1 MAGFH
6 VDVPGFA
13 GRLWGIASSA
23 PVRVGLFAL
32 FVAAI
37 LAYGAA
43 YAWHMLHGLHVVDLI
58 RYGYRDD
65 AFYYLQLAYHMAEG
79 RFSTFDGGLTRT
91 NGYHPLWLFLITPF
105 YWVFDKTEALFAVK
119 AFEIMLVALGVALLA
134 GAARAARLPW
144 ILLFAALPALY
155 AGPAFGGMESA
166 AVVLALGAFVLGL
179 CLCARDP
186 ARWRWLLAA
195 VAFALPWARLETAA
209 VAVAG
214 TAALFAVERITPPL
228 PVLRGSAGPD
238 SQASRS
244 LDAAAPLLGALAGLL
259 AYFAYNGAV
268 FGGVAPVSGVVKA
281 LWSERAWE
289 YEGGY
294 SVLGNFRDLV
304 AGNVVA
310 GRTVSPQLNVFDDEL
325 WIALEVCVYALLVWW
340 LSARSRSREDWL
352 LLAFMIGVFALAAGH
367 LAKFAQSVLTM
378 HPRWAYESWYFVPA
392 YLVDVLVVP
401 ARCCAAICVVR
412 RFVRAKLASVL
423 LRSGIV
429 AAGLT
434 ALAAKADFA
443 APFRLV
449 DEQTSSQEMTVRSWA
464 VASYAGTLAM
474 NRLLPR
480 ESVVGS
486 WGSGIAGYF
495 SRSAVVNLDGL
506 ANSYDYARMLDT
518 GTLEAAHDRLGL
530 RFTHF
535 ASLYPRAPG
544 SRPTPFRLQFPRPH
558 LPVSPLLNDWIYP
571 VMPCVERPRRPGDAC
586 GTFVFN
592 IGTVW
597 PGAGGGEVADQAGH
611 SAWFWQSV
619 ESLRQAD
626 GTALV
631 REGRV
636 ALAFRPDCAAGEIAA
651 WSWDSSGVRYASP
664 WARTAIGVCAS
675 AIVLPRPLP
684 RVQVETTTVGEYL
697 AELRADASA
706 AFNGDFDMILVDR
719 LLLFMK
725 DACTQGDTEAPFYL
739 HIVPVDEDD
748 LPEHRRQHGY
758 DNLDFKF
765 ADRGHWLNGRGGR
778 CVAEVPLPNYPV
790 AAVRAGQY
798 LVEGEAL
805 RNIWEGKLRL
815 EPLYGTPE
823 LSGDA
828 GDHPS
833 ISASPSQMLRRRSS
847 SPSRTWTY

>member
-1 MAGFH
+1 M
-6 VDVPGFA
+6 
-13 GRLWGIASSA
+13 A
-23 PVRVGLFAL
+23 PVRIGLFAL

-43 YAWHMLHGLHVVDLI
+43 HAWHMLHGLDVVDLL
-58 RYGYRDD
+58 RYYRGD
-65 AFYYLQLAYHMAEG
+65 AFYYLQIAYHMAEG

-155 AGPAFGGMESA
+155 AGPAFSGMEAA

-214 TAALFAVERITPPL
+214 TAALFAVERMRGKSS
-228 PVLRGSAGPD
+228 LRGSAGPD

-244 LDAAAPLLGALAGLL
+244 LDAAVPLLGALAGLL

-268 FGGVAPVSGVVKA
+268 FGGVVPVSGAVKR
-281 LWSERAWE
+281 LRSEWAWE

-294 SVLGNFRDLV
+294 SLLGNFRDLV
-304 AGNVVA
+304 AGNVVG
-310 GRTVSPQLNVFDDEL
+310 GRTVSPQSNVFDDEL

-378 HPRWAYESWYFVPA
+378 HPQHAYATWYFVPA
-392 YLVDVLVVP
+392 YLMEALVVP

-464 VASYAGTLAM
+464 VASYVGTLAM

-486 WGSGIAGYF
+486 WDSAVIGYF
-495 SRSAVVNLDGL
+495 PRSVVVNLDGF
-506 ANSYDYARMLDT
+506 ANSYDYARTFDT

-535 ASLYPRAPG
+535 ANLFPRAPDLAL
-544 SRPTPFRLQFPRPH
+544 PPFRQSPAPH

-571 VMPCVERPRRPGDAC
+571 VMPCTGRPRRPGDAC
-586 GTFVFN
+586 GLFVFN
-592 IGTVW
+592 IGT
-597 PGAGGGEVADQAGH
+597 AGREDDGDATDQAGH

-651 WSWDSSGVRYASP
+651 WSRDSSGVRYASP

-675 AIVLPRPLP
+675 AIVLPSLRPP
-684 RVQVETTTVGEYL
+684 VQVETTTAGRYL
-697 AELRADASA
+697 AELRAGASA
-706 AFNGDFDMILVDR
+706 GFHGDFDMILVDR
-719 LLLFMK
+719 VLLFMK
-725 DACTQGDTEAPFYL
+725 DACTQGDADAPFYL

-748 LPEHRRQHGY
+748 LPRYRRRHGY
-758 DNLDFKF
+758 DNLDFKLG
-765 ADRGHWLNGRGGR
+765 DRGHWLNGRGGR
-778 CVAEVPLPNYPV
+778 CIAEVPLPNYPV

-798 LVEGEAL
+798 AVEGEAL
-805 RNIWEGKLRL
+805 RNIWEHELRL
-815 EPLYGTPE
+815 EPPDG
-823 LSGDA
+823 
-828 GDHPS
+828 
-833 ISASPSQMLRRRSS
+833 
-847 SPSRTWTY
+847 

>member
-43 YAWHMLHGLHVVDLI
+43 HAWHMLYGLHVVDLI

-65 AFYYLQLAYHMAEG
+65 AFYYLQLAHHMAEG

-155 AGPAFGGMESA
+155 AGPAFSGMEAA

-214 TAALFAVERITPPL
+214 TAALFAVERM
-228 PVLRGSAGPD
+228 RGEVVA
-238 SQASRS
+238 SQVGRPRLASKQG
-244 LDAAAPLLGALAGLL
+244 LDAAVPLLGALVGLL
-259 AYFAYNGAV
+259 AYFAYNGVV
-268 FGGVAPVSGVVKA
+268 FGGVVPVSGAVKA

-294 SVLGNFRDLV
+294 SLLGNFRDLV
-304 AGNVVA
+304 AG
-310 GRTVSPQLNVFDDEL
+310 RTTSPQRNVFDDEL
-325 WIALEVCVYALLVWW
+325 WTAFEVGVYALLAWW
-340 LSARSRSREDWL
+340 LAARSRSREDWL
-352 LLAFMIGVFALAAGH
+352 PLAFIVGIAALALGH

-392 YLVDVLVVP
+392 YLMDVLVVP
-401 ARCCAAICVVR
+401 ARCMVAICVVR
-412 RFVRAKLASVL
+412 RFVRPKLASIL
-423 LRSGIV
+423 LRLGVV

-434 ALAAKADFA
+434 ALAAKTDFA

-495 SRSAVVNLDGL
+495 SRSVVVNLDGL
-506 ANSYDYARMLDT
+506 ANSYDYARTLDT

-558 LPVSPLLNDWIYP
+558 LPVSPFLNDWIYP

-597 PGAGGGEVADQAGH
+597 PGAGGGDAADQAGH

-651 WSWDSSGVRYASP
+651 WSSGSLAAPYASP

-684 RVQVETTTVGEYL
+684 RVRVETTTVGEYL
-697 AELRADASA
+697 AELRAGASA

-719 LLLFMK
+719 VLLFMK
-725 DACTQGDTEAPFYL
+725 DACAQGDTEAPFYL
-739 HIVPVDEDD
+739 HIVPFDLDD

-798 LVEGEAL
+798 VVEGEAL
-805 RNIWEGKLRL
+805 RNIWEGELRL
-815 EPLYGTPE
+815 EPLDGAHE

-828 GDHPS
+828 GGHSS
-833 ISASPSQMLRRRSS
+833 ISASLSQMLRTSTP
-847 SPSRTWTY
+847 SPSLTTTY

>member
-13 GRLWGIASSA
+13 GRFWGIASSA

-43 YAWHMLHGLHVVDLI
+43 YAWHMLHGFDVVDLL
-58 RYGYRDD
+58 RHGYRED

-91 NGYHPLWLFLITPF
+91 NGYHPLWLFAITPF

-155 AGPAFGGMESA
+155 AGPAFGGMEAA

-214 TAALFAVERITPPL
+214 TAALFAVERMRGKSS
-228 PVLRGSAGPD
+228 LRGSAGPD

-244 LDAAAPLLGALAGLL
+244 LDAAVPLLGALAGLL

-352 LLAFMIGVFALAAGH
+352 LLAFTVGVAALALGH

-378 HPRWAYESWYFVPA
+378 HPRWAYAPWYFVPA
-392 YLVDVLVVP
+392 YLMDVLVVP
-401 ARCCAAICVVR
+401 ARCMVAICVVR

-434 ALAAKADFA
+434 ALAAKTDFA

-449 DEQTSSQEMTVRSWA
+449 DEQTSSQEMAVRSWS

-474 NRLLPR
+474 NRLIPR

-486 WGSGIAGYF
+486 WDSGIVGYF

-506 ANSYDYARMLDT
+506 ASSYDYARTFDT

-535 ASLYPRAPG
+535 ANLFPRALG
-544 SRPTPFRLQFPRPH
+544 SRPRQSWSRSSTRWSPRPH
-558 LPVSPLLNDWIYP
+558 LPVLPLLNDWIYP
-571 VMPCVERPRRPGDAC
+571 VMPCVKRPPRSDDAC
-586 GTFVFN
+586 QTFVFN
-592 IGTVW
+592 IGTV
-597 PGAGGGEVADQAGH
+597 GREDDGDATDQSGL

-619 ESLRQAD
+619 ESPRQAD

-651 WSWDSSGVRYASP
+651 WSWGSLAAPYASP

-684 RVQVETTTVGEYL
+684 RVQVETTTAGRYL
-697 AELRADASA
+697 AELRAGASA
-706 AFNGDFDMILVDR
+706 GFHGDFDMILVDR

-748 LPEHRRQHGY
+748 LPRYRRRHGY
-758 DNLDFKF
+758 DNFDFKF
-765 ADRGHWLNGRGGR
+765 GERGHWLNGRGGR

-798 LVEGEAL
+798 AVEGEAL
-805 RNIWEGKLRL
+805 RNIWEGELRL
-815 EPLYGTPE
+815 EPLDG
-823 LSGDA
+823 
-828 GDHPS
+828 
-833 ISASPSQMLRRRSS
+833 
-847 SPSRTWTY
+847 

>member
-6 VDVPGFA
+6 VDVPAFV

-43 YAWHMLHGLHVVDLI
+43 YAWHMLHGLDVVDLV
-58 RYGYRDD
+58 RHGYRED

-119 AFEIMLVALGVALLA
+119 AFEIMLVALGVALVA
-134 GAARAARLPW
+134 VAARVARLPW

-155 AGPAFGGMESA
+155 AGPAFEGMESA
-166 AVVLALGAFVLGL
+166 AVVLVLGAFVLGL

-186 ARWRWLLAA
+186 ARWRWSLAV
-195 VAFALPWARLETAA
+195 VAFALPWARLEAAA

-214 TAALFAVERITPPL
+214 TAALFAVERITPP
-228 PVLRGSAGPD
+228 PA
-238 SQASRS
+238 SQVGRPRLASKPG
-244 LDAAAPLLGALAGLL
+244 LDAAVPLLGALAGLL
-259 AYFAYNGAV
+259 AYFAYNGIV
-268 FGGVAPVSGVVKA
+268 FGGVAPVSGAVKA

-310 GRTVSPQLNVFDDEL
+310 GRTVSPQFNVFDDEL
-325 WIALEVCVYALLVWW
+325 WTALEVCVYALLVWW

-352 LLAFMIGVFALAAGH
+352 LLAFTVGIAALALGH

-378 HPRWAYESWYFVPA
+378 HPRHAYATWYFVPA
-392 YLVDVLVVP
+392 YLMEALVVP
-401 ARCCAAICVVR
+401 ARCIVAICVVR
-412 RFVRAKLASVL
+412 RFVRPKLASVL

-434 ALAAKADFA
+434 ALAAKTDFA

-449 DEQTSSQEMTVRSWA
+449 DEQTSSQEMTVRSWS
-464 VASYAGTLAM
+464 VASYVGTLAM
-474 NRLLPR
+474 NRLLPG

-486 WGSGIAGYF
+486 WDSGIVGYF

-506 ANSYDYARMLDT
+506 ANSYDYMRTFDT
-518 GTLEAAHDRLGL
+518 GTLEAAHDQLGL

-535 ASLYPRAPG
+535 ANLFPRALG
-544 SRPTPFRLQFPRPH
+544 SRPRQSWSRSSTRWSPRPH

-571 VMPCVERPRRPGDAC
+571 VMPCVERPPRPDDAC

-592 IGTVW
+592 IGTV
-597 PGAGGGEVADQAGH
+597 GREDGVAMPRIKPAIRLG
-611 SAWFWQSV
+611 SGRV

-626 GTALV
+626 GTVLV

-651 WSWDSSGVRYASP
+651 WSWGSLAAPYASP

-684 RVQVETTTVGEYL
+684 RVQVETTTAGRYL
-697 AELRADASA
+697 AELRAGASA
-706 AFNGDFDMILVDR
+706 GFHGDFDMILVDR

-748 LPEHRRQHGY
+748 LPKYRRRHGY
-758 DNLDFKF
+758 DNFDFKF
-765 ADRGHWLNGRGGR
+765 GDRGHWLNGRGGR

-798 LVEGEAL
+798 VVVRDGEEVRK
-805 RNIWEGKLRL
+805 RNIWEGELRL
-815 EPLYGTPE
+815 ELDG
-823 LSGDA
+823 GA
-828 GDHPS
+828 
-833 ISASPSQMLRRRSS
+833 
-847 SPSRTWTY
+847 RTVG